1 MAAWLS
7 TAAVAATVG
16 GIVALPSLLAADSGG
31 NGATDHNRPAAAT
44 DPVVRNGDTVTGTG
58 RVVAVAGQPVRF
70 CAPVPVPM
78 PAYAPGHEPPISSC
92 PTFGVEVSGVSLAG
106 LGRRHH
112 RGAAVEGYATLTGT
126 YRAGSLTVTGQ
137 SPADGPSARK
147 PGSVPEHLPC
157 AAPPGGWLPG
167 SDHLDVSRAQAYAD
181 AHSGEVVQLSLQRP
195 AVGRTVLVLA
205 TRHPGAVR
213 AVLAPSYG
221 RRMCLF
227 RSPYTA
233 GQLDAAHERLGDLVA
248 SSDLFE
254 GGGVG
259 VGVNGLPEVSG
270 GAVILTT
277 QLADVAG
284 EFPPGLVRFD
294 AWLTKTG

>member
-1 MAAWLS
+1 MAAGLS

-16 GIVALPSLLAADSGG
+16 GIVALPSLLAADSRG
-31 NGATDHNRPAAAT
+31 NGATGRNRPAAAS

-58 RVVAVAGQPVRF
+58 RVVAVPGQPVRF
-70 CAPVPVPM
+70 CAPVPVSM

-92 PTFGVEVSGVSLAG
+92 PTFGVDVSGVRLVE

-112 RGAAVEGYATLTGT
+112 QGAAVEGYATLTGI
-126 YRAGSLTVTGQ
+126 YRAGRLTVTGQ

-167 SDHLDVSRAQAYAD
+167 PDDLDVSRAQAYAD
-181 AHSGEVVQLSLQRP
+181 AHPGEVVQLSLQRP

-205 TRHPGAVR
+205 TRHPAAVR
-213 AVLAPSYG
+213 AALASSYG
-221 RRMCLF
+221 RRLCVF
-227 RSPYTA
+227 RSPSTA
-233 GQLDAAHERLGDLVA
+233 GQLELAQRRLSDLVA

-259 VGVNGLPEVSG
+259 VGPNGLPEVSG
-270 GAVILTT
+270 GAVRLTT

-284 EFPPGLVRFD
+284 DLPSGLVRFD
-294 AWLTKTG
+294 TWLTKIG